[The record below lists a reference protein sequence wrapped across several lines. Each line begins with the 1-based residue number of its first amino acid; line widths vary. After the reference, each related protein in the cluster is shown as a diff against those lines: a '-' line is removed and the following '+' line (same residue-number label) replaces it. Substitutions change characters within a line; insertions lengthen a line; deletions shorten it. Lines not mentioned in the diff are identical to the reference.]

1 MTRAAVF
8 LALLSTSLILQAQ
21 QQAPVFRTTGDTVPV
36 YVTVTDK
43 ADRLVPD
50 LTRDDFQIFDNG
62 KSQPLTLFDNT
73 PQPIRLIVLLDVSGS
88 MSGNLPLLRAAS
100 MQLFLKLRPDD
111 RARVGTFGKEIIISP
126 EFSGDA
132 RALVAALPQEIDP
145 EASTPLWHAVDD
157 AITELQDV
165 KERRVILVLSD
176 GKDSGPTKFNQKFY
190 NQLDEVERARATET
204 MIYSVGFQS
213 RSARPMMGGNLGAM
227 MAADLPD
234 PGLGTAAIETGG
246 GYFEVRPRDDLSAAF
261 TRVADELHSQY
272 LLGFT
277 PPARDGKAHK
287 IEVKIPNKD
296 VKPRARKSYVAP
308 KGEKSPN

>member
-1 MTRAAVF
+1 MKRAAIF
-8 LALLSTSLILQAQ
+8 LALLSTSLVLQAQ
-21 QQAPVFRTTGDTVPV
+21 SQQAPVFRTTGDTVPV

-43 ADRLVPD
+43 SDRLVPD

-62 KSQPLTLFDNT
+62 KLQPLTLFDNS
-73 PQPIRLIVLLDVSGS
+73 PQPVRLIVLLDVSGS
-88 MSGNLPLLRAAS
+88 MIGNLPLLRAAS

-157 AITELQDV
+157 AITALSEV

-176 GKDSGPTKFNQKFY
+176 GKDSGPTKFGMKFY
-190 NQLDEVERARATET
+190 NQLDEVERARETET
-204 MIYSVGFQS
+204 MIYAVGFQS
-213 RSARPMMGGNLGAM
+213 RSARPMMGGNMAAM

-287 IEVKIPNKD
+287 IEVKLPKKD
-296 VKPRARKSYVAP
+296 VKPRARKSYIAP
-308 KGEKSPN
+308 KGER